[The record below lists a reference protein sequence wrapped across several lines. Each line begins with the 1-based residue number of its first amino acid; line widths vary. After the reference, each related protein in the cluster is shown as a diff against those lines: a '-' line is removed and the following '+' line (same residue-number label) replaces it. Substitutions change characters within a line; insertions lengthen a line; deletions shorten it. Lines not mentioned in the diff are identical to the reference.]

1 MKNLVI
7 PMVIAIR
14 TKHNQTINT
23 FNKSGNKFNPRLSV
37 KVEKKPKFIQKKILK
52 MKMYL
57 QKFAS
62 DIIS

>member
-23 FNKSGNKFNPRLSV
+23 FNKNGNKFNPRLSV
-37 KVEKKPKFIQKKILK
+37 KVVKKLNSSRKS
-52 MKMYL
+52 Y
-57 QKFAS
+57 
-62 DIIS
+62 